1 MAEPR
6 IFILK
11 ARLHFQE
18 YEIEGVLPTSTGP
31 SAAQILRAGCLV
43 LAGTM
48 IKANFRKRRI
58 GIFAGAEW
66 TDHLS
71 SSAGAE
77 TNDTAR

>member
-11 ARLHFQE
+11 VRLHFQE
-18 YEIEGVLPTSTGP
+18 YEIEGVLRTSTGP

-48 IKANFRKRRI
+48 IKAPC
-58 GIFAGAEW
+58 
-66 TDHLS
+66 T
-71 SSAGAE
+71 
-77 TNDTAR
+77 